1 MTTITIIISWWV
13 GYIWVID
20 QFFMVNRQIEL
31 ELIDF
36 IQQREI
42 SPLTLL
48 CMRKTSVAMKSSY
61 LVLYILNA
69 LVFA

>member
-1 MTTITIIISWWV
+1 M
-13 GYIWVID
+13 ID

-48 CMRKTSVAMKSSY
+48 CMRNTSVAMKSSY

>member
-48 CMRKTSVAMKSSY
+48 CMRNTSVAMKSSY